1 MKAYITL
8 RYIPQITY
16 KLKDVPESNF
26 IVLEAEKKD
35 AKYAPMY
42 TVEELKKELELKQ
55 NLKIQEEK
63 EEKRQKKEKEKKEIE
78 AIILS
83 EIEKTVDLIGQEN
96 VRNVKIIEDKVIIIC
111 EPNANLEALIV
122 RYGAMAFIKKTLN
135 EIVIAIDLNFLLKSR
150 LNVK

>member
-1 MKAYITL
+1 MIVAVKRTKKRHLLKILSLILLIGISAAYYVHL
-8 RYIPQITY
+8 
-16 KLKDVPESNF
+16 
-26 IVLEAEKKD
+26 EKKHQQ
-35 AKYAPMY
+35 
-42 TVEELKKELELKQ
+42 EELKKELELKQ
-55 NLKIQEEK
+55 ALKIQEEK
-63 EEKRQKKEKEKKEIE
+63 EEKRQKKEKEEIE
-78 AIILS
+78 ATILS